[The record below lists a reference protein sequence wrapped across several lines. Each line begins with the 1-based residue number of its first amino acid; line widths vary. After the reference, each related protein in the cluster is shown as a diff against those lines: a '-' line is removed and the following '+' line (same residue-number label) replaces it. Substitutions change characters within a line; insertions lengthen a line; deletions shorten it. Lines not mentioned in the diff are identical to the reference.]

1 MDPHCDTILGVFISS
16 DTISGNFKLLRHRKY
31 RRVYCYPF
39 SVSILRSTSIIESS
53 HPGQGGHSLKDI
65 IYHSAQF
72 TQHIL
77 AKYPANM
84 SVQVEVTSCLQNLVF
99 IVVLR
104 NPTWHGVKCNFR
116 FDGFYVHFIAIMIF
130 ALKNS
135 Q

>member
-1 MDPHCDTILGVFISS
+1 MDTIVGVIIFS
-16 DTISGNFKLLRHRKY
+16 DIISGNFKLLLYKKC
-31 RRVYCYPF
+31 RRVYCHPF

-53 HPGQGGHSLKDI
+53 HPDQGGHSLKDI

-104 NPTWHGVKCNFR
+104 NPTWHGARCLNF
-116 FDGFYVHFIAIMIF
+116 
-130 ALKNS
+130 L
-135 Q
+135 